1 MNTKV
6 YSIIFW
12 VLSLALFSCQQNKE
26 NTHQEEND
34 STMISTDTAGNTA
47 DEKLLFRFDYAVAN
61 VPSPS
66 TLVNDVSSLNLPYQ
80 AAYMINLEEIKAHQN
95 NSEQRIALILGM
107 NNADAVYA
115 LVNEQSGDFLKRM
128 AFSLGQIEKLGL
140 STLVEKSI
148 LERAQNQSM
157 TKDSLA
163 QLIDQVSIRVD
174 TYLRNNE
181 RVKIAALSFSGAWLE
196 SIYLMVKLHE
206 SSDEIQGKKLRGFLY
221 DQKIH
226 VSNLIKLLGEFKK
239 DPFMEELNLGFKGLY
254 EHLEQVKSAEE
265 LDDLIFENFQL
276 KMIKLREDALKW

>member
-1 MNTKV
+1 MNCKR
-6 YSIIFW
+6 YY
-12 VLSLALFSCQQNKE
+12 LLAALYALVVVSCQN
-26 NTHQEEND
+26 NNNNPQEENE
-34 STMISTDTAGNTA
+34 TTLNSTDTAANTA
-47 DEKLLFRFDYAVAN
+47 DEELLFRFDYAVAN

-66 TLVNDVSSLNLPYQ
+66 TLVKDVSMLKLPYQ
-80 AAYMINLEEIKAHQN
+80 SSYMINLEEIKENQTT
-95 NSEQRIALILGM
+95 SEQKTALILGM

-115 LVNEQSGDFLKRM
+115 LVNDQSGDFLKRM

-148 LERAQNQSM
+148 LDRAQNQSM
-157 TKDSLA
+157 NRDSLA

-206 SSDEIQGKKLRGFLY
+206 TSDAEQGKKIRGYLF

-226 VSNLIKLLGEFKK
+226 VGNLIKLIAEFKK
-239 DPFMEELNLGFKGLY
+239 DPFMEELNKGFKDLY
-254 EHLEQVKSAEE
+254 SHLEQVKAAEE
-265 LDDLIFENFQL
+265 LDDLVFENFQL
-276 KMIKLREDALKW
+276 KMIKLRGDALKW